1 MVAGVSSLLTVAV
14 ALDNTN
20 RENGYT
26 EFWTG
31 YQQGFL
37 HQSNTFDRQISPD
50 WIDGQQHIYA
60 EMQAGD
66 IAIFSC
72 FTPHAA
78 AADKSTQ
85 ADDLS
90 KL

>member
-37 HQSNTFDRQISPD
+37 HQSNTFDGQISPD